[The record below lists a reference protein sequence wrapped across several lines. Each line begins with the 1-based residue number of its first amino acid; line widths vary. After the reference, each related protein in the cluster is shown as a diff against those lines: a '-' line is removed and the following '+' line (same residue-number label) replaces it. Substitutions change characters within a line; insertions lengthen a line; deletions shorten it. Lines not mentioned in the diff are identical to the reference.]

1 MSDDKCDDKLCGID
15 MDGICLPS
23 KDKDNKLV
31 QAEEGSCRQSPKSAS
46 DMEDEAETRDINE
59 TENEDTATEDKVR
72 KDAATAYSDNSGTD
86 NKNRSIQADVF
97 MLSGCEDSQT
107 SADVSN
113 VSSFQLPDPNGR
125 AGGACTSALLKV
137 LYSNQ
142 AAVTD
147 LTFVKVLTKMR
158 TVLQSGGFS
167 QNPQLTSSQE
177 MDVNQQFYIVPPRC
191 QGTKRAVLIGINYT
205 GQSGELS
212 GCQNDCINIKDYIM
226 NVWGFEE
233 ENIVILMDDGNHT
246 NPTRSNILEAYK
258 NLVTNSEDGDAA
270 FCHYSG
276 HGGRVRD
283 DDRGEEADGYDE
295 TLIPVDYDTSGFIRD
310 DDLYSNLVCAMSQ
323 GVTLVSLMDCCHS
336 ATVLDLPF
344 KYGADTTDTNQIGS
358 FVTFGR
364 GKIII
369 IICIIAVVITIVVL
383 VALYLA

>member
-177 MDVNQQFYIVPPRC
+177 MDVNQQFYIVPPKC

-276 HGGRVRD
+276 KC
-283 DDRGEEADGYDE
+283 
-295 TLIPVDYDTSGFIRD
+295 LFSNM
-310 DDLYSNLVCAMSQ
+310 YS
-323 GVTLVSLMDCCHS
+323 S
-336 ATVLDLPF
+336 A
-344 KYGADTTDTNQIGS
+344 N
-358 FVTFGR
+358 
-364 GKIII
+364 II
-369 IICIIAVVITIVVL
+369 
-383 VALYLA
+383 